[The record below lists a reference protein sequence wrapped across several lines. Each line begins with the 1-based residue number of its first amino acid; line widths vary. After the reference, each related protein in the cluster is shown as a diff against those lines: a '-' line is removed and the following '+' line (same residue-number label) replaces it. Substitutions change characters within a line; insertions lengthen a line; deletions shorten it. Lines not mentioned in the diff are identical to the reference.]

1 MESVVVDVQREL
13 LEKADPARRESGK
26 NFFKEDVRLHG
37 VSSAEVTKI
46 AKKFLARLKHASKQ
60 DVFSLCEKL
69 WQSGFLEEGGI
80 ACIWSQSR
88 KKDFEPE
95 DFTVFER
102 WLGTYVHNWAS
113 CDTLCN
119 HTLGDFLRMFPD
131 HVKRLRQWAG
141 LPNRWMKRGAA
152 VSLIIPARNGLFLED
167 VFSIADDLLLDP
179 DDMVQKGY
187 GWMLKAA
194 SQAHP
199 DEVFAYVMGK
209 KDSMPRTA
217 YRYAL
222 EKMPKECRAEAMKK

>member
-1 MESVVVDVQREL
+1 
-13 LEKADPARRESGK
+13 
-26 NFFKEDVRLHG
+26 
-37 VSSAEVTKI
+37 
-46 AKKFLARLKHASKQ
+46 
-60 DVFSLCEKL
+60 
-69 WQSGFLEEGGI
+69 
-80 ACIWSQSR
+80 
-88 KKDFEPE
+88 
-95 DFTVFER
+95 
-102 WLGTYVHNWAS
+102 
-113 CDTLCN
+113 
-119 HTLGDFLRMFPD
+119 MFPD

-179 DDMVQKGY
+179 DDRVQKGY

-222 EKMPKECRAEAMKK
+222 EKMPKEWRAEAMKK